1 MSAGHEVQVEK
12 CASVVAH
19 TGCWGR
25 RGEKEGPGRLQE
37 VTLHTS
43 GADEQYSSPTFKLLN
58 PEHPLETQNRMK
70 AQVGKYTYLD
80 LM

>member
-12 CASVVAH
+12 CFSCG
-19 TGCWGR
+19 TYRLLGKER
-25 RGEKEGPGRLQE
+25 RKGGTRKAAGE
-37 VTLHTS
+37 VTMHTS
-43 GADEQYSSPTFKLLN
+43 GADEQFKLLN